1 MSDNPLH
8 ITSQDIPTF
17 NCLVYVCSVDGGV
30 RARVANLDGI
40 EITAS
45 DERTALS
52 KIVPAFKAKVQQILA
67 DQESIPWIDPPLQ
80 ATEEEQTRFIPI
92 HL

>member
-1 MSDNPLH
+1 MSDNPLQ

-17 NCLVYVCSVDGGV
+17 NCLVHICSVKGGV

-40 EITAS
+40 EITAA

-52 KIVPAFKAKVQQILA
+52 KIVPAFKAKVQQFLA
-67 DQESIPWIDPPLQ
+67 AEETNPWIDPPLQ
-80 ATEEEQTRFIPI
+80 ANNEEQTRYIPI

>member
-1 MSDNPLH
+1 MSDNPLQ

-52 KIVPAFKAKVQQILA
+52 KIVPAFKAKVEQILA
-67 DQESIPWIDPPLQ
+67 DHESIPWIDPPLQ
-80 ATEEEQTRFIPI
+80 ATGEEQTRFIPI

>member
-8 ITSQDIPTF
+8 ITSQDVPTF
-17 NCLVYVCSVDGGV
+17 NCLVHVCSVDGGV

-67 DQESIPWIDPPLQ
+67 DQESIPWIEPPLP
-80 ATEEEQTRFIPI
+80 ANDEEQTRFIPI